1 MAFQHV
7 RNPNRLDDSSYGE
20 FCYKVRDFL
29 LDSSSLPHRP
39 THLMPLQSSAADEF
53 NLKLDAF
60 KVAETNMRIASRNV
74 SDGANDLRNKLQWF
88 KYILPTVILGED
100 NILQEFGLNKILP
113 RGNAEIKDLAD
124 KVWSIWQVRSI
135 EQQFAPIK
143 SEGDLLG
150 SQIGAYNM
158 LLSAQNSAQNN
169 LSRCSNEKKSARDA
183 HNKIEREIFSW
194 YRAYYRKPT
203 DDYWAQTP
211 WGKSSPDSGS
221 QPVPPT
227 PRSLIYDSGSLR
239 LKWEPIKSADFYRIE
254 HRMEG
259 EATYKLIASASTN
272 QWILNAPFLGSNEF
286 RVRGVVNG
294 TDTEPTLPVKV
305 GIGAL
310 GEIKN
315 FRYDTVDRKLKWDLV
330 PGATMYLILENGE
343 DIGEIFHTNEVSFL
357 PLPDM
362 EQKVKVFGTN
372 GMQSTLWS
380 DEIIIY
386 PEP

>member
-1 MAFQHV
+1 
-7 RNPNRLDDSSYGE
+7 
-20 FCYKVRDFL
+20 
-29 LDSSSLPHRP
+29 
-39 THLMPLQSSAADEF
+39 
-53 NLKLDAF
+53 
-60 KVAETNMRIASRNV
+60 
-74 SDGANDLRNKLQWF
+74 
-88 KYILPTVILGED
+88 
-100 NILQEFGLNKILP
+100 
-113 RGNAEIKDLAD
+113 
-124 KVWSIWQVRSI
+124 
-135 EQQFAPIK
+135 
-143 SEGDLLG
+143 
-150 SQIGAYNM
+150 
-158 LLSAQNSAQNN
+158 
-169 LSRCSNEKKSARDA
+169 
-183 HNKIEREIFSW
+183 
-194 YRAYYRKPT
+194 
-203 DDYWAQTP
+203 
-211 WGKSSPDSGS
+211 
-221 QPVPPT
+221 
-227 PRSLIYDSGSLR
+227 
-239 LKWEPIKSADFYRIE
+239 
-254 HRMEG
+254 MEG